1 MDNNLNKKPNQEK
14 AIETSEKNIL
24 FRFPIFN
31 KTKPYLWLK
40 AVLPEDKE
48 YQDIYR
54 IAFNATFF
62 KSLDINIRVF
72 REDLHLL
79 EPHFKIDIDKTAN
92 KPFIDFIFTL
102 IIFRLSNYI
111 N

>member
-1 MDNNLNKKPNQEK
+1 MDNDLNKKPNQEK

-79 EPHFKIDIDKTAN
+79 LS
-92 KPFIDFIFTL
+92 L
-102 IIFRLSNYI
+102 IHI
-111 N
+111 